1 MSNNPK
7 VYSTLK
13 ALLQGEPEAMSGG
26 KRVYRVGLDKQAV
39 YVLTNSPGNAA
50 LAVCDVEG
58 VKPKEITEAAFELLH
73 EKQKG
78 GAE

>member
-1 MSNNPK
+1 MKPN
-7 VYSTLK
+7 VYSTIK
-13 ALLQGEPEAMSGG
+13 ALLQGETGAMNSG
-26 KRVYRVGLDKQAV
+26 KRVYRVSYGADSG

-50 LAVCDVEG
+50 LAVCEVEG

>member
-1 MSNNPK
+1 MDKPN

-13 ALLQGEPEAMSGG
+13 SLLKSEPEAMGGG
-26 KRVYRVGLDKQAV
+26 KRVYRVSYGADSG